1 MVTRSWCRTVHA
13 VDGWRLIAAA
23 LIAAGGLVLVLLTMA
38 KTRERRG
45 ATGGTVALVGTIT
58 FTALAVLCVLVATV
72 LPAWLVWTAVVLVGA
87 TVSVMM
93 LAS

>member
-1 MVTRSWCRTVHA
+1 

-38 KTRERRG
+38 KARERRG
-45 ATGGTVALVGTIT
+45 ATGGTVALVGAIT
-58 FTALAVLCVLVATV
+58 FTALALLCLLAATV